1 VRRVSVS
8 RHPSL
13 KGLKNLSWLKASQQR
28 KLANA
33 LLVTR
38 VERRGIIFDEGS
50 STDTAYILMSGVAR
64 ITCRNRKGH
73 RVQVIVLPPGMI
85 PAFPPPIMPGIKCD
99 FRCEAA
105 AACQIGTV
113 DLEKLLEIALG
124 QIASTH
130 FKQMATNYMGQWNAV
145 QMRCA
150 NFMTC
155 TLGERLALTLL
166 ELGQDFGVDSV
177 QGLRLTVSTRQ
188 KELAE
193 LVGVSRPRMTEQLGH
208 FARSH
213 MIEWKGKY
221 LIIKRDRLESFLLQT
236 HSENGGGEVREADG
250 RRARL
255 ANSATS
261 AAWTGKQA
269 RG

>member
-1 VRRVSVS
+1 
-8 RHPSL
+8 
-13 KGLKNLSWLKASQQR
+13 
-28 KLANA
+28 
-33 LLVTR
+33 

-50 STDTAYILMSGVAR
+50 STDTACILLSGVAR

-85 PAFPPPIMPGIKCD
+85 PAFPPPMPGIKCD

-105 AACQIGTV
+105 TACQIGTV

-124 QIASTH
+124 QIASTQ
-130 FKQMATNYMGQWNAV
+130 FKRMATNYIGRWDVV

-155 TLGERLALTLL
+155 TLAERLALTLL

-193 LVGVSRPRMTEQLGH
+193 LVGASRPRITQQLGH
-208 FARSH
+208 FERSH

-221 LIIKRDRLESFLLQT
+221 LIIKRDRLESFLLQMP
-236 HSENGGGEVREADG
+236 SEYRDGGIREDAG
-250 RRARL
+250 RAAGLEDRT
-255 ANSATS
+255 TS
-261 AAWTGKQA
+261 PAWTGKPA
-269 RG
+269 RW